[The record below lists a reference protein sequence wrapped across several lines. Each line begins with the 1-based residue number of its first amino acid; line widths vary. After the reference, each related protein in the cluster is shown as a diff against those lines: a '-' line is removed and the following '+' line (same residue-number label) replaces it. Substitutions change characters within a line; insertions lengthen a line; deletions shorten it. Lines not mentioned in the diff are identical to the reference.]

1 MEISLFILIGIGIA
15 VYLYRDADSTLM
27 KEAARE
33 ASHMNLQ
40 AIEYQLEQFDEELK
54 QVGILSKKDKALM
67 GAIHFR
73 RSELM
78 KTAHQHSRKD

>member
-1 MEISLFILIGIGIA
+1 MI
-15 VYLYRDADSTLM
+15 

-67 GAIHFR
+67 DAIHFR
-73 RSELM
+73 RSELLRS
-78 KTAHQHSRKD
+78 K